1 MAASSLM
8 PQNAGPAALL
18 AAGIGV
24 TPLLAM
30 LRHIVYEGIRTR
42 RFRPTWFSMRPDPK
56 PTVPSIPS

>member
-1 MAASSLM
+1 
-8 PQNAGPAALL
+8 L